1 MLPFGPRRGAPL
13 AALIAAVVLTGCS
26 RPGPHP
32 SRGAASPLL
41 APSDAS
47 PAAWSGH
54 CPVTRSTGAQPAP
67 VARLNFGTVLT
78 SSKEGWIGNG
88 GLWAELPSYGVLL
101 TTVQSGTPGSAT
113 KFGWFRATPGQV
125 SVSGTPVGGPP
136 APFHSEVG
144 TVPEYDRLGNV
155 RGPGGTG
162 LVGVAPSNIFKS
174 SDDKWMVIAANADA
188 VFRRLCGAMEQ
199 PELAD
204 DPITSG

>member
-54 CPVTRSTGAQPAP
+54 CPVTRSTGAQPPP

-101 TTVQSGTPGSAT
+101 TTVQSGTPGSTT

-144 TVPEYDRLGNV
+144 TVPEYGPTGFVPSGLHFGRPGCWRVTGKLGRGRLSIV
-155 RGPGGTG
+155 M
-162 LVGVAPSNIFKS
+162 LVEPTT
-174 SDDKWMVIAANADA
+174 
-188 VFRRLCGAMEQ
+188 L
-199 PELAD
+199 P
-204 DPITSG
+204 